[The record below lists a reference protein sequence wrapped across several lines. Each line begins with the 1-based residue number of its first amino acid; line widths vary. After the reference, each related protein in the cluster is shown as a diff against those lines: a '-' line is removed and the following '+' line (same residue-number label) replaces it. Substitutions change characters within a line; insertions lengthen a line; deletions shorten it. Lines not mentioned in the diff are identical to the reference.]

1 MLLTKVK
8 STIRRFQMLDAG
20 ERVLVSVSGGPDSV
34 CLLSVLHALSKDF
47 DLTLHVA
54 HLDHM
59 FRGGE
64 SAQEALFVADLAR
77 ELGIPATVER
87 IDVPRYCRERGL
99 SPQAGAREARYAFFS
114 RVAADVGATRIATGH
129 TASDQAETF
138 LMRLVRGAGVS
149 GLSAIPPRRDN
160 IIRPLI
166 ESTREDVLAYLNAR
180 GLRFTSD
187 PSNAKTL
194 YTRNRIRLE
203 ALPVL
208 KRFNPRIVETL
219 AAEAALL
226 RDEDEAVEA
235 HLAAVTDAAVMRE
248 EDAVSVKRDVF
259 VTLPPAFRRRLFR
272 KIAALAGVEP
282 AALSFGDI
290 DAALSFMLSAQTG
303 RTMNL
308 TPGLAVTREYNRFVF
323 GAPPAP
329 ASFSRTL
336 AVPGITAVEELGM
349 KVEIEVRDDGSRP
362 FEFPSPHV
370 LDNETARGMGE
381 EEQGPSG
388 GNYRWQAEFDYD
400 KIGPLLTL
408 RSRRPGDRFCPAGM
422 GGKKKKLQD
431 FFVDEKVPG
440 RKRDTVPLL
449 CSRDE
454 ILWVMGLRTDERFL
468 PGPETKRVLV
478 VKVRHGEKTRMGDGA
493 SGRAGDTEKRRQ
505 G

>member
-47 DLTLHVA
+47 NLALHVA

-64 SAQEALFVADLAR
+64 SAEEALFVANLAR
-77 ELGIPATVER
+77 ELGVPATVER
-87 IDVPRYCRERGL
+87 IDVPEYCRERGL
-99 SPQAGAREARYAFFS
+99 SAQAGAREARYAFLS
-114 RVAADVGATRIATGH
+114 RVAADVGAARIATGH

-149 GLSAIPPRRDN
+149 GLSSIPPRRGN

-180 GLRFTSD
+180 DLRFASD
-187 PSNAKTL
+187 PSNAKPL

-208 KRFNPRIVETL
+208 KRFNPRIVEIL

-235 HLAAVTDAAVMRE
+235 HLAAVADTAVMQE

-272 KIAALAGVEP
+272 KIAALAGAELP
-282 AALSFGDI
+282 ALTFGDI

-336 AVPGITAVEELGM
+336 AVPGITVVEEPAM
-349 KVEIEVRDDGSRP
+349 VVEIEVRGDGSRP

-370 LDNETARGMGE
+370 PDYETAAREMDE
-381 EEQGPSG
+381 EEQGSSG

-422 GGKKKKLQD
+422 RGKKKKLQD

-449 CSRDE
+449 CSGDE

-468 PGPETKRVLV
+468 PGPETKHVLV
-478 VKVRHGEKTRMGDGA
+478 VRVRNED
-493 SGRAGDTEKRRQ
+493 SWLRR
-505 G
+505 

>member
-1 MLLTKVK
+1 MEAAATYRLLAQQEKEPRRRDILQKLIRAEEQHAARWAGRIGELGGELPDASSVK
-8 STIRRFQMLDAG
+8 PSFG
-20 ERVLVSVSGGPDSV
+20 
-34 CLLSVLHALSKDF
+34 
-47 DLTLHVA
+47 LTLHVA

-64 SAQEALFVADLAR
+64 SAEEALFVADLAR
-77 ELGIPATVER
+77 ELGVPATVEQ

-114 RVAADVGATRIATGH
+114 RVAAEVGAGRIATGH

-138 LMRLVRGAGVS
+138 LMRLIRGAGVS
-149 GLSAIPPRRDN
+149 GLSAIPPKRDT

-180 GLRFTSD
+180 GLRFASD
-187 PSNAKTL
+187 PSTTKPL

-203 ALPVL
+203 ALPIL
-208 KRFNPRIVETL
+208 KRFNPRIIETL

-235 HLAAVTDAAVMRE
+235 HLAAVADAALMQE
-248 EDAVSVKRDVF
+248 EDAVSVKRDIF

-272 KIAALAGVEP
+272 KIAARAGAEP
-282 AALSFGDI
+282 SALSFGDI

-303 RTMNL
+303 RAMNL

-329 ASFSRTL
+329 ASFSHAL
-336 AVPGITAVEELGM
+336 AVPGITAVAERGVE
-349 KVEIEVRDDGSRP
+349 VEIEVRDDGSRP
-362 FEFPSPHV
+362 SEFPSHHV
-370 LDNETARGMGE
+370 PDHETTARGVGE
-381 EEQGPSG
+381 DEQGSSR

-431 FFVDEKVPG
+431 FFVDEKVPR

-449 CSRDE
+449 CSGDE

-468 PGPETKRVLV
+468 PGPETRRMLV
-478 VKVRHGEKTRMGDGA
+478 VQVRQVE
-493 SGRAGDTEKRRQ
+493 
-505 G
+505 